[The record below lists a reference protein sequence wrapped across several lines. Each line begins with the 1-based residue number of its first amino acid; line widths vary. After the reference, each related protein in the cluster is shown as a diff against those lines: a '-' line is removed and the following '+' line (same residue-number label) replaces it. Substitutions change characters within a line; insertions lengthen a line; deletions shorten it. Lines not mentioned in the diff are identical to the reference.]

1 MGDAIIVALITGG
14 LTLVGTIVSVV
25 VTSNKN
31 YEKTSKEMQI
41 AQAVTDTKISDL
53 TQEMREYRELSRKI
67 PAIEEQ
73 VKAVSHRV
81 DTLEQ
86 KGA

>member
-14 LTLVGTIVSVV
+14 LTLIGTIVSVV
-25 VTSNKN
+25 VTSNRN